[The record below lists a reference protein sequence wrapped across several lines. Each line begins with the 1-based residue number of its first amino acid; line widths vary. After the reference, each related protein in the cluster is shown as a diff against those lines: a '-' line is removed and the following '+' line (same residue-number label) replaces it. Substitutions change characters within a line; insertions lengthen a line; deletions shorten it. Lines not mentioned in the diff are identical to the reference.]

1 MQNQIIERGILPPG
15 VAKPR
20 EGYKEIKIGFW
31 GGQPELLDSRITGY
45 EMNDIERDIVD
56 VISKGI
62 KTRSENRKTDSLVDG
77 YLIKGYQP
85 AKDIEKETSEK
96 HINFSKLLD
105 FAIVGCLIAEM
116 LAAVILI

>member
-1 MQNQIIERGILPPG
+1 MTTLEVRGNLPPG

-20 EGYKEIKIGFW
+20 EGYKEMKVCFLSSGT
-31 GGQPELLDSRITGY
+31 EL
-45 EMNDIERDIVD
+45 
-56 VISKGI
+56 ISKDNFEMSD
-62 KTRSENRKTDSLVDG
+62 SERMAVDHIRGSLKKKRIDDSLNG
-77 YLIKGYQP
+77 YLIKENRQ
-85 AKDIEKETSEK
+85 IEKEPPEK

>member
-1 MQNQIIERGILPPG
+1 MTTLETRGHLPPE
-15 VAKPR
+15 VATPQ

-85 AKDIEKETSEK
+85 AKEIEKEPPEK

-105 FAIVGCLIAEM
+105 FAIAGCLIAEI
-116 LAAVILI
+116 LAAVVWL

>member
-1 MQNQIIERGILPPG
+1 MTTLETRGNLPPE
-15 VAKPR
+15 VSAPR
-20 EGYKEIKIGFW
+20 EGYKEMKIGFW

-56 VISKGI
+56 VISEELKV
-62 KTRSENRKTDSLVDG
+62 RSENRRIDALVDG
-77 YLIKGYQP
+77 YLIKENRQ
-85 AKDIEKETSEK
+85 IEKEPPEK

>member
-1 MQNQIIERGILPPG
+1 MNELETRGNLPPG

-20 EGYKEIKIGFW
+20 EGYKEMKIGFW

-56 VISKGI
+56 VISEGI
-62 KTRSENRKTDSLVDG
+62 KTRSENRRTDALVDG

-85 AKDIEKETSEK
+85 AKKIEKEPPEK
-96 HINFSKLLD
+96 HINFSKLID
-105 FAIVGCLIAEM
+105 FAIVGCLLAEI

>member
-1 MQNQIIERGILPPG
+1 MTTLETRGNLPPG

-62 KTRSENRKTDSLVDG
+62 KIRSENRRTDALVDE

-85 AKDIEKETSEK
+85 AKKIEKEPPEK
-96 HINFSKLLD
+96 HCNFSKLLD
-105 FAIVGCLIAEM
+105 FAIVGCLLAEI

>member
-1 MQNQIIERGILPPG
+1 MTTLETRGNLPPE

-20 EGYKEIKIGFW
+20 EGYREMKIGFW

-56 VISKGI
+56 VISEEFKA
-62 KTRSENRKTDSLVDG
+62 RSENRRTDALVDG

-85 AKDIEKETSEK
+85 AKENEKEPSVIR
-96 HINFSKLLD
+96 HRISKLLD
-105 FAIVGCLIAEM
+105 FAIVGCLVAEM

>member
-1 MQNQIIERGILPPG
+1 MTTLETRGNLPPE

-20 EGYKEIKIGFW
+20 EGYKEMKIGFW

-77 YLIKGYQP
+77 YLIKENRQ
-85 AKDIEKETSEK
+85 IEKEPPEK

-105 FAIVGCLIAEM
+105 FAIGCCLVAEM

>member
-1 MQNQIIERGILPPG
+1 MTTLETRGNLPPE

-20 EGYKEIKIGFW
+20 EGYKEMKIGFW

-85 AKDIEKETSEK
+85 AKEIEKEPSVMR
-96 HINFSKLLD
+96 HRISKLLD
-105 FAIVGCLIAEM
+105 FAIGVCLVAEM

>member
-1 MQNQIIERGILPPG
+1 MNELETRGNLPPE

-20 EGYKEIKIGFW
+20 EGYREMKIGFW

-62 KTRSENRKTDSLVDG
+62 KTRSENRRTDALVDG

-85 AKDIEKETSEK
+85 AKKIEKEPPEK
-96 HINFSKLLD
+96 HSRISKLLD
-105 FAIVGCLIAEM
+105 FAIGVCLVAEM

>member
-1 MQNQIIERGILPPG
+1 MTTLETRGNLPPG

-77 YLIKGYQP
+77 YLIKENLQ
-85 AKDIEKETSEK
+85 IEKEPPEK

-105 FAIVGCLIAEM
+105 FAIAGCLVAEM

>member
-1 MQNQIIERGILPPG
+1 MTTLETRGNLPPE

-20 EGYKEIKIGFW
+20 EGYKEMKIGFW
-31 GGQPELLDSRITGY
+31 GGQPEILDSRITGY
-45 EMNDIERDIVD
+45 EMNDIERNIVD

-85 AKDIEKETSEK
+85 AKKIEKETSEK